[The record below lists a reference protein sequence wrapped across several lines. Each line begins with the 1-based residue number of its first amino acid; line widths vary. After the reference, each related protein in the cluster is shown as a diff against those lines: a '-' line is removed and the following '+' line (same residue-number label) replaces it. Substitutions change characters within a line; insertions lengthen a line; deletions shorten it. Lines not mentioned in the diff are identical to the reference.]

1 MPDRHAITSFVSLQS
16 HKVVRWKRHHK
27 SWIELWVEYRGRR
40 YRCGGCGTGFAQFY
54 DRDPVRVR
62 DLDISKH
69 RVYFIRTL

>member
-27 SWIELWVEYRGRR
+27 SWIELWVEYRGGR